1 MGWMN
6 TMTRS
11 TPHPASLLFSTC
23 LIAGLV
29 LFLSGQPAWSQQL
42 EVLDL
47 RFRTAA
53 EVIPVLQPLVEP
65 GGALTGQDYKLFV
78 RVSRANL
85 AQLRQALATIDRQPQ
100 SLLVSVRNGTRQ
112 EIERDQS
119 AVAAAAEVGG
129 GRARGSV
136 SVLAT
141 QSGGTRQ
148 GEGIASVRMLEGG
161 SASIADGQS
170 VPVVTSFVARAGQ
183 RPLVG
188 GSLGYQQLTSGYVVT
203 PRLNG
208 DRVTL
213 QIDQQSQQAGN
224 RSGNVTTQSLSTQA
238 SGSLG
243 AWIELGG
250 VTDSSSSTRG
260 SGVGRSLETQSGS
273 RSIWVKVELVD

>member
-1 MGWMN
+1 MARMN
-6 TMTRS
+6 T
-11 TPHPASLLFSTC
+11 SLHSAPRRYFSGC
-23 LIAGLV
+23 LISG
-29 LFLSGQPAWSQQL
+29 LFLLLSGIPAWSQQL
-42 EVLDL
+42 EVLEL

-65 GGALTGQDYKLFV
+65 GGALTGQDYKLFA
-78 RVSRANL
+78 RVSKANL
-85 AQLRQALATIDRQPQ
+85 AQLRQALVALDRQPR
-100 SLLVSVRNGTRQ
+100 SLLVSVRNGTRE

-119 AVAAAAEVGG
+119 AIAAEVG
-129 GRARGSV
+129 RDRGSV

-141 QSGGTRQ
+141 QSGSTRQ

-161 SASIADGQS
+161 SASIADGQT

-188 GSLGYQQLTSGYVVT
+188 GSLGYQQLSSGYVVT

-224 RSGNVTTQSLSTQA
+224 RNGNVTTQSLSTQT

-250 VTDSSSSTRG
+250 VAESSSSTRS
-260 SGVGRSLETQSGS
+260 SGTGRSLETRSGN
-273 RSIWVKVELVD
+273 RSIWVKVELVE